1 MGRPPRPDAPPRRVV
16 DIARREELRAQAGHV
31 FAQMGFAHAKM
42 RDIAEATGILAG
54 SIYHHFRSKDEIL
67 LELMDNFHDDILR
80 DLHAIVD
87 TDRAPVDQLEAMI
100 ALSVRYILDRP
111 DECTIINQDF
121 QYLHVT
127 PAFAGVVKKARAASR
142 TWIEVLK
149 RAVDAGELRDD
160 FNLEMAYATLMGSI
174 FSTLR
179 WYRPTGKVRPEQFTR
194 QLTSQLLDGLRGQPR
209 AGQEADRVTP
219 A

>member
-67 LELMDNFHDDILR
+67 LELMENFHDDILR
-80 DLHAIVD
+80 DLHAIID
-87 TDRAPVDQLEAMI
+87 HDGRPVDQLTQMI
-100 ALSVRYILDRP
+100 RLSVRYILERP
-111 DECTIINQDF
+111 DESKIINQDF
-121 QYLHVT
+121 QYLQAT
-127 PAFAGVVKKARAASR
+127 PEFNDVIKKSRAAS
-142 TWIEVLK
+142 TIWLDVL
-149 RAVDAGELRDD
+149 RRGVESGELRDD
-160 FNLEMAYATLMGSI
+160 INIEIAYATLMGSI

-179 WYRPTGKVRPEQFTR
+179 WYRPTGKVRPDEFAA
-194 QLTSQLLDGLRGQPR
+194 QLTNQLLDGLRRG
-209 AGQEADRVTP
+209 GG
-219 A
+219 

>member
-16 DIARREELRAQAGHV
+16 DVARREELRAQAGHV

-67 LELMDNFHDDILR
+67 LELMENFHDDILR
-80 DLHAIVD
+80 DLHAIIDVD
-87 TDRAPVDQLEAMI
+87 GQPVEQLTQMI
-100 ALSVRYILDRP
+100 KLSVRYILERP

-121 QYLHVT
+121 QYLQAT
-127 PAFAGVVKKARAASR
+127 PEFAAVIKKARAASKI
-142 TWIEVLK
+142 WLDVLN
-149 RAVDAGELRDD
+149 RGAQAGELRNDMNID
-160 FNLEMAYATLMGSI
+160 MAYATLMGSI

-179 WYRPTGKVRPEQFTR
+179 WYRPTGKVRPDEFAA
-194 QLTSQLLDGLRGQPR
+194 QLTSQLLDGLRR
-209 AGQEADRVTP
+209 ST
-219 A
+219 